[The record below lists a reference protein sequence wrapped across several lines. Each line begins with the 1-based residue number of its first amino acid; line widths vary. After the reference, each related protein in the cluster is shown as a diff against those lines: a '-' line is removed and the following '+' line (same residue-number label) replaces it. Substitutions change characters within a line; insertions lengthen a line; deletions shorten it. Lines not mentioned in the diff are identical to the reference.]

1 MKGVGCFGPIDM
13 PSTPPAV
20 PPPSLSELVQQL
32 SAGYV
37 RGASSTDIFE
47 TLLPDLL
54 AYTGSALGF
63 IGLPM
68 NGQYAAHVQVFTL
81 QSIDWSASASASL
94 IRPVEPARVV
104 FRDVDTVFGRV
115 LSTGTTLICN
125 HPPQDPTGSSHTPP
139 GYPPLQ
145 NFLGLPLVHGGALV
159 GMLGLANREG
169 GFDDAL
175 AQVLQPAVD
184 MLASLVGAVELERGQ
199 REALEARTAAQ
210 DTLKRSEAYYQQIF
224 ETAGV
229 GIARVA
235 PDGQLL
241 DVNQRFADI
250 CQRSRHELLGLCVQ
264 DFTHSD
270 DLTVHTALLEATLQG
285 HQDRYTMEKRYLCP
299 SGGHVW
305 VQLNAVLARDEAGRP
320 SHFVSVIEDISERR
334 RYQEAILSAQAAER
348 ASKAKTEFL
357 SRMSHE
363 LRTPLNAMLGF
374 AQLLRVDPRQ
384 PLHDAQKQKV
394 RHIEQAGAHLLAM
407 LTDVLDLSRI
417 EAGSLPLSL
426 ESLSVADVV
435 REAATMV
442 GTQAQQQG
450 VLLQQTPIDPDL
462 HVKADPL
469 RLRQI
474 LVNLLSNAIK
484 YNRPEGQVR
493 VEVQVLKPHVMI
505 AIHDTGMG
513 LSPEQQAHLFEPF
526 NRLGAERTG
535 VEGTGIGLVIV
546 QRLAALMHGRI
557 EVSSVQGQ
565 GSVFRV
571 ALPWAASPVRA
582 QEQRNGP
589 RSGFGELA
597 ALGGELED
605 NLTVLYAEDNVVN
618 VELVRQVMRMRPNWH
633 LDVALS
639 GAEAIEMAMASP
651 PDLLLL
657 DMHLGDMTGLDVADT
672 LAQHAH
678 TMGLPKVALSA
689 DVMPDQ
695 LRAAKERGFLDYLT
709 KPLDVARLLK
719 LLDSFSPQEAEAG

>member
-1 MKGVGCFGPIDM
+1 MH
-13 PSTPPAV
+13 
-20 PPPSLSELVQQL
+20 SLTELVQQL

-37 RGASSTDIFE
+37 RGAASSDLFE

-63 IGLPM
+63 IGLPT
-68 NGQYAAHVQVFTL
+68 GDDASGRHVQVFTL
-81 QSIDWSASASASL
+81 QSIDWEASASASM
-94 IRPVEPARVV
+94 IRSVEPARLV
-104 FRDVDTVFGRV
+104 FRDVDTLFGRV
-115 LSTGTTLICN
+115 LSEGQVLVSN
-125 HPPQDPTGSSHTPP
+125 QPPADPSGGSHTPP
-139 GYPPLQ
+139 GYPRIE
-145 NFLGLPLVHGGALV
+145 NFLGLPLRHGGTLV
-159 GMLGLANREG
+159 GMLGLANRAG
-169 GFDDAL
+169 GYDTDL
-175 AQVLQPAVD
+175 AQALQPAVD
-184 MLASLVGAVELERGQ
+184 MLASIVGAIELERGQ
-199 REALEARTAAQ
+199 REALRAQSAAQ

-235 PDGQLL
+235 TDGQLL

-250 CQRSRHELLGLCVQ
+250 CQRTRHELLGLCVQ

-374 AQLLRVDPRQ
+374 AQLLRVDPRH
-384 PLHDAQKQKV
+384 PLNDPQKQKV

-426 ESLSVADVV
+426 ESLRVGEVI

-493 VEVQVLKPHVMI
+493 IEVQVLKPHVLI

-526 NRLGAERTG
+526 NRLGAERSG

-571 ALPWAASPVRA
+571 ALPWAPSPVRHDDRA
-582 QEQRNGP
+582 GV

-597 ALGGELED
+597 ALGGLEPD
-605 NLTVLYAEDNVVN
+605 ENLTVLYAEDNVVN

-719 LLDSFSPQEAEAG
+719 LLDSFSPQEAEAS

>member
-1 MKGVGCFGPIDM
+1 MGGLLGLIEM
-13 PSTPPAV
+13 PSSPPAV
-20 PPPSLSELVQQL
+20 PPSPSLSELVKQL

-37 RGASSTDIFE
+37 RGASSSDLFE

-54 AYTGSALGF
+54 LYTGSALGF
-63 IGLPM
+63 IGLPAG
-68 NGQYAAHVQVFTL
+68 NDTSGRHVQVFTL
-81 QSIDWSASASASL
+81 QGLDWGASASASM
-94 IRPVEPARVV
+94 IRAVEPARLV
-104 FRDVDTVFGRV
+104 FRDVDTLFGQV
-115 LSTGTTLICN
+115 LSTGQTLIDN
-125 HPPQDPTGSSHTPP
+125 QAPADPLGCSHTPS
-139 GYPPLQ
+139 GYPGIQ
-145 NFLGLPLVHGGALV
+145 NFLGLPLRHGGELV
-159 GMLGLANREG
+159 GMLGLANRQG
-169 GFDDAL
+169 GYDQTLAL
-175 AQVLQPAVD
+175 ALQPAVD
-184 MLASLVGAVELERGQ
+184 MLASIVGAIELERGQ
-199 REALEARTAAQ
+199 REALQAQSAAQ

-235 PDGQLL
+235 TDGQLL

-250 CQRSRHELLGLCVQ
+250 CQRSRHELLGLNVQ
-264 DFTHSD
+264 DFTHVD

-305 VQLNAVLARDEAGRP
+305 VQLNAVLARDDAGRP

-334 RYQEAILSAQAAER
+334 RYQEAILSAQTAER

-374 AQLLRVDPRQ
+374 AQLLRVDPRH
-384 PLHDAQKQKV
+384 PLNDPQKQKV

-417 EAGSLPLSL
+417 EAGALPLSL
-426 ESLSVADVV
+426 EALSVADVV

-450 VLLQQTPIDPDL
+450 VQLLQTPIEADL
-462 HVKADPL
+462 HVRADPL

-493 VEVQVLKPHVMI
+493 VEVQVLKPNVLI
-505 AIHDTGMG
+505 SVHDTGLG

-526 NRLGAERTG
+526 NRLGAERSG

-546 QRLAALMHGRI
+546 QRLASLMHGRV
-557 EVSSVQGQ
+557 EVSSVLGQ

-571 ALPWAASPVRA
+571 ALPSAPSPVRHD
-582 QEQRNGP
+582 ERSGV
-589 RSGFGELA
+589 RSGFGDLA
-597 ALGGELED
+597 GLGIDTDEH
-605 NLTVLYAEDNVVN
+605 LTVLYAEDNVVN

-633 LDVALS
+633 LDVALC